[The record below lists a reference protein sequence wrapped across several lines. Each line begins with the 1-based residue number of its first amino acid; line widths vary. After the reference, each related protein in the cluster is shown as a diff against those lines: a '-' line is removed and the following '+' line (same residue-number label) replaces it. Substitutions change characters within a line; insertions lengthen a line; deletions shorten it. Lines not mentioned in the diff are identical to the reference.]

1 EVDGAAAD
9 RRRRREGDRR
19 LIRRW
24 ALVAAVA
31 IAAGAFE
38 PFYFRIFLADRA
50 ALAAREV
57 TLPYRKLPGSQQ
69 LMHEVRART
78 KPGDVIGIAAPF
90 PKWDQG
96 YWYLYT
102 RALYPLTG
110 RVVLPL
116 LDEHDRPLG
125 GNVARANVIAA
136 YRCEP
141 HLPGFTEVWRGPD
154 GVLLRRTP

>member
-1 EVDGAAAD
+1 M
-9 RRRRREGDRR
+9 
-19 LIRRW
+19 
-24 ALVAAVA
+24 
-31 IAAGAFE
+31 
-38 PFYFRIFLADRA
+38 
-50 ALAAREV
+50 

-69 LMHEVRART
+69 LYLDVRART
-78 KPGDVIGIAAPF
+78 KAGDVIAIAAPF
-90 PKWDQG
+90 AKWDQG

-116 LDEHDRPLG
+116 MDEHDRPLG
-125 GNVARANVIAA
+125 ENIARANVIAA

-141 HLPGFTEVWRGPD
+141 RLPGFAEVWRGRD